1 MLTSDEVRAA
11 EFSTVRVAAGYEMV
25 EVDDLLDRLAACLA
39 DYEQG
44 GTGPY
49 LTTDELA
56 AVQFTQTR
64 LREGYRPDEV
74 DELLDRAMEAV
85 RAYEVLA
92 GRQAAIAENAVAVQ
106 PPVAAPPVAAPPV
119 AAPPVAPVEEAIPHQ
134 AAVVEDAAA
143 VQQPVSSAGDVV
155 AAPPAAGFPAAPAAP
170 AAPVDA
176 VPAAPRRVAASGPA
190 PGSPGDYGLTV
201 DDVVYRLQSL
211 QAHQDAGLLDAPVQ
225 VRTPDGRT
233 FTVAAVKSSTTGLVL
248 TVSR

>member
-39 DYEQG
+39 GYEQG

-49 LTTDELA
+49 LTADELT

-106 PPVAAPPVAAPPV
+106 PPVAALPDAAQ
-119 AAPPVAPVEEAIPHQ
+119 PVAPVQGAVPQQ
-134 AAVVEDAAA
+134 AAAVEDVAA
-143 VQQPVSSAGDVV
+143 VQQPVSSAGGVM
-155 AAPPAAGFPAAPAAP
+155 AASPAAGFPAAPAPP

-176 VPAAPRRVAASGPA
+176 VPAATHRGTASGPA

-211 QAHQDAGLLDAPVQ
+211 QAHQEAGLLDAPVQ